1 MAARKTQLALL
12 VDQLMPAL
20 QAKPPMLAGNVIA
33 VCVVAS
39 SFLRV
44 GIGFYLA
51 SHLLG
56 SPKLFLQFA
65 VIHLNQ
71 RRTAVWAGVGHR
83 AAAQIL
89 DQILQFLADRKS
101 T

>member
-1 MAARKTQLALL
+1 MAVRTPQLALL
-12 VDQLMPAL
+12 VDQLMPAT

-71 RRTAVWAGVGHR
+71 RRTAVRAGVGLGQGPKTLNR
-83 AAAQIL
+83 
-89 DQILQFLADRKS
+89 FLRFFPADRAV
-101 T
+101 